1 MSIEALEIAPTTTKN
16 DVETGNASGMMTTK
30 PGAPAQPQPPITTTA
45 TTTSAPTTSTKS
57 KGRLERTDTVHMN
70 MTHIKYEKN
79 PFVTWKAMVFNLIS
93 SLFGVLFLAI
103 TCALYPIYAFAIPRQ
118 VWTFLGEK
126 GFGIL
131 YYIFANSNVLRY
143 FHLRSIA
150 KKHENDNGDVLRS
163 IHSFTQ
169 TEMLSS
175 AAVIPIPFLS
185 DNYSYLIVDRQSKT
199 AAVVDP
205 SDPISA
211 LGVAQRVG
219 VELKM
224 ILCTHKHHDHAGGNV
239 RLKEL
244 MKNENLPVYA
254 HKLDNCHGATHFV
267 EHGDVIRLGE
277 DVALSVLHL
286 PCHTKGHIA
295 FALHMKG
302 SKNVE
307 SSDESTVEA
316 LFCGDVILNGGVGA
330 FFEGCAKEC
339 ALNLHKTLQNV
350 PDSCLIFS
358 GHEYMTM
365 NLRFATYL
373 DDDDDFTRLVLN
385 TIVLTRNRSLA
396 TQPSSMKVERY
407 ANPFFRIRE
416 RAYAARLLLLRQKL
430 QREAKRPW
438 WRRYVPESRNRIG
451 YYKEL
456 KSESILL
463 DKIQREENAY
473 NGTGGVGHAMPSK
486 FIEDEDDLTMLI
498 EVLKHVLTS
507 GRNEY
512 DFNEPTDSE
521 NIHFNDFM
529 NALKAENDPNLMN
542 RRIHQL

>member
-1 MSIEALEIAPTTTKN
+1 MSEALEKDIEMGDKNSISMMTTT
-16 DVETGNASGMMTTK
+16 TTK
-30 PGAPAQPQPPITTTA
+30 PGAPTHPPPSRDTNFPP
-45 TTTSAPTTSTKS
+45 SAANKS
-57 KGRLERTDTVHMN
+57 KSRLERTDTTHMN

-79 PFVTWKAMVFNLIS
+79 PFITWKAMVFNLIS
-93 SLFGVLFLAI
+93 SLFGVMFLAI
-103 TCALYPIYAFAIPRQ
+103 TCAAYPIYAFAIPRQ
-118 VWTFLGEK
+118 VWAFLGEK
-126 GFGIL
+126 GFGII
-131 YYIFANSNVLRY
+131 YYIFANSSILRY
-143 FHLRSIA
+143 IHLRSIA

-254 HKLDNCHGATHFV
+254 HKMDNCHGATHFV

-277 DVALSVLHL
+277 DVALSVIHL

-295 FALHMKG
+295 FALHKKG

-330 FFEGCAKEC
+330 FFEGRAKEC
-339 ALNLHKTLQNV
+339 ASNLHKTLQNV

-365 NLRFATYL
+365 NLRFAAYL

-385 TIVLTRNRSLA
+385 TIVLARNRSLA
-396 TQPSSMKVERY
+396 TQPSSMKVERF

-416 RAYAARLLLLRQKL
+416 RAYAGRLLLLRQKL

-438 WRRYVPESRNRIG
+438 WRRYVPENRNRIG

-473 NGTGGVGHAMPSK
+473 NNNNDNAGGMGHAQTPSK
-486 FIEDEDDLTMLI
+486 FIEGEDDLTMLT
-498 EVLKHVLTS
+498 EALKYVLTS

-512 DFNEPTDSE
+512 DFSEPTDSE
-521 NIHFNDFM
+521 NRHFNNFM
-529 NALKAENDPNLMN
+529 NALKAENDPKSMN
-542 RRIHQL
+542 RRVHQL

>member
-1 MSIEALEIAPTTTKN
+1 
-16 DVETGNASGMMTTK
+16 
-30 PGAPAQPQPPITTTA
+30 
-45 TTTSAPTTSTKS
+45 
-57 KGRLERTDTVHMN
+57 MN
-70 MTHIKYEKN
+70 MTHVKYEKN
-79 PFVTWKAMVFNLIS
+79 PFITWKAMVFNLIS
-93 SLFGVLFLAI
+93 SLFGVMFLAI
-103 TCALYPIYAFAIPRQ
+103 TCAAYPIYAFAIPRQ
-118 VWTFLGEK
+118 VWAFLGEK
-126 GFGIL
+126 GFGII
-131 YYIFANSNVLRY
+131 YYIFANSSILRY
-143 FHLRSIA
+143 IHLRSIA

-244 MKNENLPVYA
+244 MKDENSPVYA
-254 HKLDNCHGATHFV
+254 HKMDNCHGATHFV

-277 DVALSVLHL
+277 DVALSVIHL

-295 FALHMKG
+295 FALHKKG

-330 FFEGCAKEC
+330 FFEGRAKEC
-339 ALNLHKTLQNV
+339 ASNLHKTLQNV

-365 NLRFATYL
+365 NLRFAAYL

-385 TIVLTRNRSLA
+385 TIVLARNRSLA
-396 TQPSSMKVERY
+396 TQPSSMKVERF

-416 RAYAARLLLLRQKL
+416 RAYAGRLLLLRQKL

-438 WRRYVPESRNRIG
+438 WRRYVPENRNRIG

-473 NGTGGVGHAMPSK
+473 NNNNDNAGGMGHAQTPSK
-486 FIEDEDDLTMLI
+486 FIEDEDDLTMLT
-498 EVLKHVLTS
+498 EALKYVLTS

-512 DFNEPTDSE
+512 DFSEPTDSE
-521 NIHFNDFM
+521 NRHFNNFM
-529 NALKAENDPNLMN
+529 NALKAENDPKSMN
-542 RRIHQL
+542 RRVHQL

>member
-1 MSIEALEIAPTTTKN
+1 
-16 DVETGNASGMMTTK
+16 
-30 PGAPAQPQPPITTTA
+30 
-45 TTTSAPTTSTKS
+45 
-57 KGRLERTDTVHMN
+57 
-70 MTHIKYEKN
+70 
-79 PFVTWKAMVFNLIS
+79 
-93 SLFGVLFLAI
+93 
-103 TCALYPIYAFAIPRQ
+103 
-118 VWTFLGEK
+118 
-126 GFGIL
+126 
-131 YYIFANSNVLRY
+131 
-143 FHLRSIA
+143 
-150 KKHENDNGDVLRS
+150 
-163 IHSFTQ
+163 
-169 TEMLSS
+169 MLSS

-254 HKLDNCHGATHFV
+254 HKMDNCHGATHFV

-277 DVALSVLHL
+277 DVALSVIHL

-295 FALHMKG
+295 FALHKKG

-307 SSDESTVEA
+307 SSDESTAEA

-330 FFEGCAKEC
+330 FFEGRAKEC
-339 ALNLHKTLQNV
+339 ASNLHKTLQNV

-365 NLRFATYL
+365 NLRFAAYL

-385 TIVLTRNRSLA
+385 TIVLARNRSLA
-396 TQPSSMKVERY
+396 TQPSSMKVERF

-416 RAYAARLLLLRQKL
+416 TGVRRAPFVVETKIAERSQTAVVATIRARK
-430 QREAKRPW
+430 
-438 WRRYVPESRNRIG
+438 
-451 YYKEL
+451 
-456 KSESILL
+456 
-463 DKIQREENAY
+463 
-473 NGTGGVGHAMPSK
+473 
-486 FIEDEDDLTMLI
+486 
-498 EVLKHVLTS
+498 
-507 GRNEY
+507 
-512 DFNEPTDSE
+512 
-521 NIHFNDFM
+521 
-529 NALKAENDPNLMN
+529 
-542 RRIHQL
+542 